1 MVRMIN
7 ILIII
12 KFLPVFVYVYTEN
25 HEHCNNFTVYDG
37 NFVEEKKGK
46 MLVHVRT
53 QKHTH
58 RHSVHEPDQ
67 CFVCQCAVPT
77 LLLLCFFFSLL
88 FAR

>member
-37 NFVEEKKGK
+37 NFVEEKKRKNVGSC
-46 MLVHVRT
+46 T
-53 QKHTH
+53 YT
-58 RHSVHEPDQ
+58 D
-67 CFVCQCAVPT
+67 T
-77 LLLLCFFFSLL
+77 LYMSQINVL
-88 FAR
+88 FANVPYVIVVVFLFFVAFCKIII